1 MVEKE
6 EVDEKEMADKEV
18 EEEENREKMEKG
30 EELAETKMT
39 GRGGRIKGSKPG
51 SRLSDVCEG
60 LCRLFFPISTFNHR
74 YLSEVSS
81 LFPISTTTTR
91 RSQSMCCW

>member
-1 MVEKE
+1 
-6 EVDEKEMADKEV
+6 MADKEV
-18 EEEENREKMEKG
+18 KEEENREKMEKG

-60 LCRLFFPISTFNHR
+60 LCRLFFQFQPFANHR

-91 RSQSMCCW
+91 RSQSMFCW